1 MADAF
6 ASRFIFRGRGMAE
19 ELRGEGVEVVEALPG
34 SPLRRRDLRNHRKMG
49 VIDRRVAY
57 CGSQNLINADYG
69 GRRGG
74 PWVDLTGRFTG
85 PVVGEFATMFAMN
98 WAFETEK
105 MLEAP
110 KLGEISGVEDGTA
123 MQVVPTGPV
132 SLADSYRRLV
142 LAAIEM
148 ATRRLMITTPY
159 FVPDDPTMVALLGAA
174 DRGVEISLNFP
185 EHSDNFFTAAA
196 GRAHYSA
203 LLGAGASIFLY
214 QPGLIHAKV
223 ITVDDT
229 LGIFGSANF
238 DIRSFHL
245 NFELSTLIYG
255 AAATERLAG
264 VQKGYLEK
272 SRKLDVKEWAGRA
285 AAAQYGDAAVSLI
298 SPLL

>member
-1 MADAF
+1 
-6 ASRFIFRGRGMAE
+6 
-19 ELRGEGVEVVEALPG
+19 
-34 SPLRRRDLRNHRKMG
+34 MG

-98 WAFETEK
+98 WAFETGE
-105 MLEAP
+105 MLEGP
-110 KLGEISGVEDGTA
+110 KLGDVSREIEGIADGAA
-123 MQVVPTGPV
+123 MQLVPTGPV

-148 ATRRLMITTPY
+148 ATRRLIITTPY

-185 EHSDNFFTAAA
+185 EHSDSFFTAAA
-196 GRAHYSA
+196 GKAHYSA

-214 QPGLIHAKV
+214 RPGLIHAKV

-245 NFELSTLIYG
+245 NFELSTLVYG
-255 AAATERLAG
+255 AEVTERLAA

-272 SRKLDVKEWAGRA
+272 SRKLDAKEWAGRA
-285 AAAQYGDAAVSLI
+285 VVGQYGDAAVSLI